1 MPGGTTPAV
10 VPVPADQSAE
20 NVVYLGEEHGIP
32 ADRGAIAPN
41 PRAGEYDTPA
51 QQLAE
56 PPQAPQPD
64 PVGPAVTPMP
74 PPTPIRPPEA
84 EPVYNE
90 IEALRQRAAE
100 LEAALPAFGSH
111 GPIPQQHELV
121 PPPRVDDNPFG
132 DFFGDGASAWLEDD
146 DDDDSPEIT
155 QPRVVGTMLAAGA
168 VAMLLA
174 AWAVWGHAM
183 YRGAGGAEAGGFL
196 LLSMLLW
203 IWYLSMPREQQH
215 TWMLKR
221 HVRVQKL
228 VERRVSPIKKRTEG
242 HVTMRSE
249 RGRYRAMRD
258 ERTRRVNALGEGA
271 YRSFRQGTLQ
281 PDLHAGAQRVLAME
295 RQMLVQDQRIHGLMQ
310 ERLADRN
317 QGGDGGGHAGHDPAS
332 GMPED
337 GHPAP

>member
-32 ADRGAIAPN
+32 AERGAIAPN

-51 QQLAE
+51 QQLADT
-56 PPQAPQPD
+56 PQAPPP
-64 PVGPAVTPMP
+64 PVTGPQEAMP
-74 PPTPIRPPEA
+74 PPTPIRPAEA
-84 EPVYNE
+84 QPVYNE

-111 GPIPQQHELV
+111 GPIPQQHELI

-168 VAMLLA
+168 VMMLLA
-174 AWAVWGHAM
+174 AWAVWGVGI
-183 YRGAGGAEAGGFL
+183 YRGAGGAEAGGFV
-196 LLSMLLW
+196 LLSMLMW

-221 HVRVQKL
+221 HARVKSF
-228 VERRVSPIKKRTEG
+228 VDRRVSPIRTRTEG
-242 HVTMRSE
+242 HVVMRSE

-258 ERTRRVNALGEGA
+258 ERTRRINSLGEGA
-271 YRSFRQGTLQ
+271 YRAFRQGTLQ

-295 RQMLVQDQRIHGLMQ
+295 RQMLTQDQRIHGLMQ
-310 ERLADRN
+310 ERLAAQDSRES
-317 QGGDGGGHAGHDPAS
+317 GEGHAGHDPAT
-332 GMPED
+332 GVPEG

>member
-1 MPGGTTPAV
+1 MV
-10 VPVPADQSAE
+10 SVPPEPPTE

-41 PRAGEYDTPA
+41 PRAGDYDGVTELPQPA
-51 QQLAE
+51 STAPPAAAQPPE
-56 PPQAPQPD
+56 PPL
-64 PVGPAVTPMP
+64 T

-84 EPVYNE
+84 EPVYSE

-111 GPIPQQHELV
+111 GPLPQQHELV

-146 DDDDSPEIT
+146 DDDSPEIT

-168 VAMLLA
+168 VTMLLA
-174 AWAVWGHAM
+174 AWAVWGVAM
-183 YRGAGGAEAGGFL
+183 YRGAGGAESGGFL

-221 HVRVQKL
+221 HVRVQRL
-228 VERRVSPIKKRTEG
+228 VERRVSPIKQRTEG

-249 RGRYRAMRD
+249 KGRYRAMRD
-258 ERTRRVNALGEGA
+258 ERTRRVNALGESA

-281 PDLHAGAQRVLAME
+281 NDLHAGAQRVLAME
-295 RQMLVQDQRIHGLMQ
+295 RQMLSQDQRIHGLMQ
-310 ERLADRN
+310 ERIAGRN
-317 QGGDGGGHAGHDPAS
+317 PGDPGGGHAGHDPAT
-332 GMPED
+332 GAPEG
-337 GHPAP
+337 GHPTP

>member
-10 VPVPADQSAE
+10 VHVPAEQSAE
-20 NVVYLGEEHGIP
+20 NVVYLGEEHGIA
-32 ADRGAIAPN
+32 ADHGAIAPN
-41 PRAGEYDTPA
+41 PRAGSYDATPA
-51 QQLAE
+51 PEPGAGPSSGPPE
-56 PPQAPQPD
+56 PPL
-64 PVGPAVTPMP
+64 T

-84 EPVYNE
+84 EPVYSE

-111 GPIPQQHELV
+111 GPIPQAHELV

-146 DDDDSPEIT
+146 VEDEGPEIT
-155 QPRVVGTMLAAGA
+155 SARIVGTMLAAGA
-168 VAMLLA
+168 VMMLLA
-174 AWAVWGHAM
+174 AWVIWGVAM

-203 IWYLSMPREQQH
+203 VWYLSLPREQQH
-215 TWMLKR
+215 AWMLRRHEGVKR
-221 HVRVQKL
+221 I
-228 VERRVSPIKKRTEG
+228 VERRVSPIQARTEG
-242 HVTMRSE
+242 HVMMRTE

-271 YRSFRQGTLQ
+271 YRAFRQGTLQ

-295 RQMLVQDQRIHGLMQ
+295 RQMLNQDQRIHGLMQ
-310 ERLADRN
+310 ERI
-317 QGGDGGGHAGHDPAS
+317 GHVGTEPAS
-332 GMPED
+332 GVPEG

>member
-20 NVVYLGEEHGIP
+20 NVVYLGEEHGIA
-32 ADRGAIAPN
+32 ADHGAIAPN
-41 PRAGEYDTPA
+41 PRAGDYDSAA
-51 QQLAE
+51 QQLADT
-56 PPQAPQPD
+56 PQAQPPNDTSSQD
-64 PVGPAVTPMP
+64 PPLP
-74 PPTPIRPPEA
+74 PPTPIRPPET

-146 DDDDSPEIT
+146 EEDDGPEIT
-155 QPRVVGTMLAAGA
+155 QPRFVGTMLAAGA
-168 VAMLLA
+168 VMMLLA
-174 AWAVWGHAM
+174 AWAVWGVAIW
-183 YRGAGGAEAGGFL
+183 RGAGGAEAGGFL

-203 IWYLSMPREQQH
+203 IRYLSMPREQQH
-215 TWMLKR
+215 AWMLKR
-221 HVRVQKL
+221 HMRVRSF
-228 VERRVSPIKKRTEG
+228 VERRVSPIRTRTEG
-242 HVTMRSE
+242 HVVMRSE

-258 ERTRRVNALGEGA
+258 ERTRRINSLGEGA
-271 YRSFRQGTLQ
+271 YRMFRQGTLQ

-310 ERLADRN
+310 ERLAGQRAGEDA
-317 QGGDGGGHAGHDPAS
+317 GGHVGHDPAS
-332 GMPED
+332 GVPGG